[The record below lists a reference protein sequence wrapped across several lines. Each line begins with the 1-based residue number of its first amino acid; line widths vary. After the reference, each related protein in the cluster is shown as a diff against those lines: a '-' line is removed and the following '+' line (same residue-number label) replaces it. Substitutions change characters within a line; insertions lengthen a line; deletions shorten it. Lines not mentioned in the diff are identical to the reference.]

1 MHLAIGC
8 QLDGKMH
15 VCVGNT
21 YMFSKQNQGPKL
33 WCQLMDETCCSPE
46 VSDVPF
52 IASVEE
58 DGALANIPPFF

>member
-1 MHLAIGC
+1 MHLAIGYI
-8 QLDGKMH
+8 QWQE
-15 VCVGNT
+15 VCVYMGNT

-46 VSDVPF
+46 ASDVPF

-58 DGALANIPPFF
+58 DGSLSNIPPFV

>member
-1 MHLAIGC
+1 
-8 QLDGKMH
+8 MH

-58 DGALANIPPFF
+58 DGALANIPPFV